1 MFNILTKIIL
11 VISFLVLTS
20 CAKMSPLPLSS
31 DSIDKSVDEDFKKIS
46 KIKEQNE
53 ILQNNLEIDLYTAI
67 ALAIQN
73 NKDLKV
79 KLFETALADRK
90 VEEVKFEMLPKMSV
104 NAGYT
109 GSEKYQSSTS
119 ANVASDDR
127 AA

>member
-1 MFNILTKIIL
+1 
-11 VISFLVLTS
+11 
-20 CAKMSPLPLSS
+20 MSPLPLSS

-90 VEEVKFEMLPKMSV
+90 VE
-104 NAGYT
+104 
-109 GSEKYQSSTS
+109 
-119 ANVASDDR
+119 
-127 AA
+127 